1 MPSPGRGPTSIATA
15 ISDTGHTFLESD
27 NTIGGTFARLD
38 VPDLTH
44 RVSERHGFSC
54 RGNK

>member
-44 RVSERHGFSC
+44 LVFERHGFSC